1 MIFTNVCNHLVLV
14 NKFKPVVLRIQIL
27 LQTVLVLDWLKG
39 MVLKVSFLVD
49 PDFNLVCFNMFR
61 IPVVY
66 FSCNVIY
73 GS

>member
-39 MVLKVSFLVD
+39 MVLKVSFLVY
-49 PDFNLVCFNMFR
+49 PDFNLVMFR